1 MDKIGFALSFIMFEI
16 GCICLFITALFDK
29 TIPVIGKM
37 ASQLS
42 ETQSYSDTMYLTNY
56 MGIYIYCAVIMIIG
70 VYLCVIFLQKE
81 KSKLKSF
88 S

>member
-1 MDKIGFALSFIMFEI
+1 MDKIGFALSFILFEI

-42 ETQSYSDTMYLTNY
+42 EIQSYSDTMYLTNY

-70 VYLCVIFLQKE
+70 VYLCVFFYRK
-81 KSKLKSF
+81 KNRN
-88 S
+88 